1 MTKLKLT
8 EVPKDRNEVQN
19 KEASFMDNLVSFI
32 ESLVHSTDTSDSVDT
47 EKQDFHE
54 EDEWTEETQK
64 LISLYK

>member
-8 EVPKDRNEVQN
+8 EVPKDMHEVIN
-19 KEASFMDNLVSFI
+19 KEASFMDNLISFI
-32 ESLVHSTDTSDSVDT
+32 ESLVHSTDASDSVDN
-47 EKQDFHE
+47 EKQDPHE